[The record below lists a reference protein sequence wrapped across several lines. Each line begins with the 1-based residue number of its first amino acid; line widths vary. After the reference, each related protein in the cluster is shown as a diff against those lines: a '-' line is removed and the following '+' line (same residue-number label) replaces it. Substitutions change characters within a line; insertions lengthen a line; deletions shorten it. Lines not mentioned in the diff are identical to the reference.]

1 MSLSEKIITRVV
13 RKDKEDPFMEHIV
26 KVKELREAVL
36 GLIKDID
43 KIRDNS
49 FSGRNWRIVV
59 KSMIKKRF
67 GEKLV

>member
-1 MSLSEKIITRVV
+1 MGKETSLSEKTRGMG
-13 RKDKEDPFMEHIV
+13 KGYEHIV
-26 KVKELREAVL
+26 LVKDVREAVL

-67 GEKLV
+67 GEKLT